1 MKTAASMFHRETH
14 HSAPARQALCW
25 QRWIRAQ
32 PSIRECGL
40 AGESRRRQ
48 SRQAREPQLKHWSK
62 KKYGGPTQALAS
74 MTPLDSSS
82 SGGLDGTERGGRGPR
97 DTIPPGKI
105 SGEPEQRS
113 NHPALDHCIQVATV
127 ERPTIKPQLDP
138 LRQHFLD
145 LLASRRELASNRGMH
160 LVIVVKHGWRAQVL
174 HGANRGVPHNVG
186 HRKPSP
192 SQPDLDE
199 NDAHLRQRGIGKRRL
214 RIGTGAANNGS
225 VNGGSG
231 ADQDYQERSKRRLSQ

>member
-1 MKTAASMFHRETH
+1 MFHRETH

-105 SGEPEQRS
+105 SGELEQRS
-113 NHPALDHCIQVATV
+113 SHPALDHCIHVATV

-145 LLASRRELASNRGMH
+145 LLASRRELASNGGVH
-160 LVIVVKHGWRAQVL
+160 VVIVVKHGWRAQVL
-174 HGANRGVPHNVG
+174 HGANRGIPQDVG
-186 HRKPSP
+186 HREPSP
-192 SQPDLDE
+192 SEPDLYE
-199 NDAHLRQRGIGKRRL
+199 YNAHLRQRGISERRL
-214 RIGTGAANNGS
+214 GVSAGTTNNSS
-225 VNGGSG
+225 VNRGSG
-231 ADQDYQERSKRRLSQ
+231 TDQNDQRGSKHGLSQ